1 MIGRHP
7 SENVRIVAAL
17 AVPFV
22 LVFGVYVVAHG
33 HYGPGGGFAGGVVL
47 AVGVVLARLT
57 VDREIVDRCVPE
69 ATAIVAMGIGMLLFF
84 VPALVPL
91 FMGGDLL
98 DYSELPLGG
107 IEESRRRY
115 LGILVVEFGVGAVVF
130 GGILLIFDR
139 LAART
144 ESGSRDERVG
154 KGGQF
159 VANGDRE
166 VER

>member
-22 LVFGVYVVAHG
+22 LVFGVYIVAHG

-57 VDREIVDRCVPE
+57 VDRNIVDRCFPE
-69 ATAIVAMGIGMLLFF
+69 STAIVSMGIGMLLFF

-91 FMGGDLL
+91 LMGGALL
-98 DYSELPLGG
+98 DYAELPLGD
-107 IEESRRRY
+107 IAESRRRY

-144 ESGSRDERVG
+144 LSGSREERVG
-154 KGGQF
+154 HGGQF
-159 VANGDRE
+159 TDRE
-166 VER
+166 EVDG

>member
-7 SENVRIVAAL
+7 SENVRVVAAL
-17 AVPFV
+17 AMPFV
-22 LVFGVYVVAHG
+22 LVFGVYVIAHG

-69 ATAIVAMGIGMLLFF
+69 WTAIVAMFIGMGLFLLS
-84 VPALVPL
+84 AIVPL
-91 FMGGDLL
+91 FTGGALL
-98 DYSELPLGG
+98 DYAAVP
-107 IEESRRRY
+107 IESLTESRRRY

-139 LAART
+139 LSALAQ
-144 ESGSRDERVG
+144 EQVG
-154 KGGQF
+154 
-159 VANGDRE
+159 
-166 VER
+166 